1 MCDGSSM
8 QRVPGS
14 LRYLASVCRES
25 GVPLYVLNDPRT
37 WGCQTH
43 PTLSDAIADMKR
55 TVSDN
60 IVRFS
65 PPRAF
70 CDPRK
75 MSSSQPTLTHVDC
88 YPFFPSPP
96 TVRFRIRSI

>member
-14 LRYLASVCRES
+14 LRYLSRVCRES

-70 CDPRK
+70 LR
-75 MSSSQPTLTHVDC
+75 SSKNKFVPTDTYSRGLL
-88 YPFFPSPP
+88 PFLSFPPH
-96 TVRFRIRSI
+96 R

>member
-1 MCDGSSM
+1 MCDGSAM

-14 LRYLASVCRES
+14 LRYLARVCRES

-70 CDPRK
+70 FAIAKNEFVRTDTYSRGF
-75 MSSSQPTLTHVDC
+75 L
-88 YPFFPSPP
+88 PFLPP
-96 TVRFRIRSI
+96 PL